1 MCLKNVSYHIS
12 QKIITSQNHTVKY
25 DIGDDPD
32 IIQAKVKC
40 AAKPLKGT
48 VDESTFHPAF
58 YKDEFAIYTHYIVN
72 VFKQVHECTYA
83 ELLNH
88 LRHAKLDEDI
98 LKFALDNMINSR
110 IVFENN
116 KAVKGFIVQYGN
128 KYMFQPFFAPKS
140 RISIKDR
147 KDFEPKQVKHIK
159 FDDSFKGQKQVM
171 KEGEIIESLDKEIKN
186 IEKNTLLN
194 SEEYC
199 KRLKKYIVDYVV
211 DRMTFEKQL
220 QLCEEIIGD
229 AFESNMYIKSL
240 IADDRIVIA
249 NANTYYIINIFNTGE
264 KMHIIK
270 DGKISEC
277 NPLEIGLYKS
287 MTKPFKEQEDKI
299 LKSFKGFMTL
309 KGTFK
314 IFSDQGGASGTVCG
328 TGDKVSQEK
337 YMEMINAYDENL
349 LGLFVNQTKGPIKA
363 IKCNLYEL
371 LLRANTPRIF
381 ARPHYAS
388 RCKQK

>member
-1 MCLKNVSYHIS
+1 M
-12 QKIITSQNHTVKY
+12 
-25 DIGDDPD
+25 
-32 IIQAKVKC
+32 
-40 AAKPLKGT
+40 
-48 VDESTFHPAF
+48 
-58 YKDEFAIYTHYIVN
+58 
-72 VFKQVHECTYA
+72 
-83 ELLNH
+83 
-88 LRHAKLDEDI
+88 
-98 LKFALDNMINSR
+98 
-110 IVFENN
+110 
-116 KAVKGFIVQYGN
+116 
-128 KYMFQPFFAPKS
+128 
-140 RISIKDR
+140 
-147 KDFEPKQVKHIK
+147 
-159 FDDSFKGQKQVM
+159 
-171 KEGEIIESLDKEIKN
+171 IESLDKEIQN

-194 SEEYC
+194 NAEYC

-220 QLCEEIIGD
+220 QLCEEVIGD

-240 IADDRIVIA
+240 IADDRIIIA
-249 NANTYYIINIFNTGE
+249 AEGNKPIYYIINIFNTGE

-287 MTKPFKEQEDKI
+287 MQKPFKEQEDKVI
-299 LKSFKGFMTL
+299 KSFKGFMTL

-328 TGDKVSQEK
+328 TGDKVNQEK
-337 YMEMINAYDENL
+337 YIEMINAYDTNL
-349 LGLFVNQTKGPIKA
+349 LDLFANQAKGPVKA

-371 LLRANTPRIF
+371 LLRANTPKIF